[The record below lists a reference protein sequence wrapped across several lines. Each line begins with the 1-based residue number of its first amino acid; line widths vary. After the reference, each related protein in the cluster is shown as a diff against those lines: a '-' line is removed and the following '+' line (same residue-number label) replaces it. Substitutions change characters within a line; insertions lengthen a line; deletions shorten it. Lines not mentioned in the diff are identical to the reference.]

1 MRARICFLGL
11 VCVCVG
17 CRDLEGPATGEI
29 LANLSTTTDPQDRDA
44 NGYILQVEGRDPH
57 SVPVNSIVKIGPLE
71 PGTYRVTL
79 DGLAPNC
86 SVNGPNPVTIR
97 HSTVTSTATTAT
109 RTSSLSVW
117 PGHSTL
123 GSSREE
129 YLTLRGSRGADDDPQ
144 AE

>member
-1 MRARICFLGL
+1 MPAYASS
-11 VCVCVG
+11 VSCVSVLDVVISKG
-17 CRDLEGPATGEI
+17 RPPAKSSQT
-29 LANLSTTTDPQDRDA
+29 S
-44 NGYILQVEGRDPH
+44 
-57 SVPVNSIVKIGPLE
+57 IGPLE